1 MTLIEYLNLMMAP
14 KAFSDLA
21 VQPEIGSPDSPIPTR
36 PLNYTDTTAEEYAK
50 RLQAAI
56 TDRRDAAIEMLLNR
70 SDDDKKNNKTS
81 KSIRAD
87 WLDLATGGI
96 K

>member
-14 KAFSDLA
+14 EAFSGLD
-21 VQPEIGSPDSPIPTR
+21 VKPEIGSPQSPIPTR
-36 PLNYTDTTAEEYAK
+36 PLNYPDTTAEKYAQ
-50 RLQAAI
+50 RLQSAL
-56 TDRRDAAIEMLLNR
+56 TDRRDAAIQILLNR